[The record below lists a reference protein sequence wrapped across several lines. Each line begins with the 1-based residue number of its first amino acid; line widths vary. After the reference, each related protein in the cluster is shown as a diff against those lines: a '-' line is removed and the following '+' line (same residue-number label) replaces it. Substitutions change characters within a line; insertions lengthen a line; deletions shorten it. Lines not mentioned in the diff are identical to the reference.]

1 MTLSKRLKDV
11 KDALLGKS
19 TVDDDWIPN
28 NTGSIG
34 ETMLGSL
41 SPKSLRSILK
51 ASATGYPYDYLTLA
65 EQLEESDE
73 HYRSVLG
80 TRKMAVSGLAFKV
93 ESASDNKADAII
105 AEQVRNILHAPE
117 IPDLLEDLLDG
128 LAKGFSVVQITWG
141 IKDNQYW
148 PISYDWRDPRLF
160 KPDSKD
166 PTILKIDDKTPHG
179 ADMNPLDFIVF
190 KPRLKSG
197 LFIRSG
203 LARLVAHSYLYK
215 HLAIKDWNR
224 FLTVYGMPVRIGK
237 YGTNATSKDKSTL
250 RRAVRDIVGDG
261 SAIIPESMQ
270 MEFMQSGG
278 SGGKGASAYNE
289 ITNFLNKEISKAVLG
304 QTMTSEDGSSQAQ
317 AKVHNEVRQDI
328 VKADARRVCG
338 CIVQQLIKP
347 WLILNYGD
355 TKSLPKI
362 SLPQEEIE
370 DLNALADNYGKLHNM
385 GVPLSKSQIRDKFDL
400 KEPENDED
408 TLAVSVMDNSSSTSE
423 QNRQHHN
430 HTQDDIDETDED
442 TLALELYGSMAGE
455 NNPYAEAMQKFAE
468 QHEDLETMKK
478 NMADMAKELNNPARD
493 KMIEQT
499 ARGGFVAN
507 LNGQLDAQDEK

>member
-1 MTLSKRLKDV
+1 MYKR
-11 KDALLGKS
+11 
-19 TVDDDWIPN
+19 
-28 NTGSIG
+28 
-34 ETMLGSL
+34 
-41 SPKSLRSILK
+41 
-51 ASATGYPYDYLTLA
+51 
-65 EQLEESDE
+65 Q
-73 HYRSVLG
+73 
-80 TRKMAVSGLAFKV
+80 
-93 ESASDNKADAII
+93 
-105 AEQVRNILHAPE
+105 
-117 IPDLLEDLLDG
+117 
-128 LAKGFSVVQITWG
+128 
-141 IKDNQYW
+141 
-148 PISYDWRDPRLF
+148 
-160 KPDSKD
+160 
-166 PTILKIDDKTPHG
+166 
-179 ADMNPLDFIVF
+179 
-190 KPRLKSG
+190 
-197 LFIRSG
+197 
-203 LARLVAHSYLYK
+203 
-215 HLAIKDWNR
+215 
-224 FLTVYGMPVRIGK
+224 GK

-400 KEPENDED
+400 KEPENDDD

-455 NNPYAEAMQKFAE
+455 NNPYAEAMQKFVK
-468 QHEDLETMKK
+468 QHEDLESVKK

-499 ARGGFVAN
+499 ARGGFVSN
-507 LNGQLDAQDEK
+507 LNGQLNAQDEK